1 MCFVPAADGIAVVLH
16 QKRVIFKEKEILK
29 DKRFHDDDD
38 DDDDDDTDDSDNNDD
53 DNWSAKVKK
62 REKAKQFRSLKA
74 RYSDKRGYESAERK
88 GKRKVK
94 EGRN

>member
-1 MCFVPAADGIAVVLH
+1 MSFVPAADGIAVVLH

-29 DKRFHDDDD
+29 DKRFDDDD
-38 DDDDDDTDDSDNNDD
+38 DDDHINDNNDD
-53 DNWSAKVKK
+53 DNWSGKVKK

-88 GKRKVK
+88 VK
-94 EGRN
+94 EKRNGK